1 MLERDIVKKIIKY
14 ITEPRMG
21 KTWKGYAWKNHG
33 NLYSVKG
40 LPDVMAVIRKDD
52 KSFFICLEVKRPGN
66 KPTEIQEHFI
76 RKFNDLGIVA
86 EVVTSLKEVIEIID
100 NLKYEKEL
108 YYLGSYSFADAYRL

>member
-1 MLERDIVKKIIKY
+1 MLERDIVKRIINHINKSKKIV
-14 ITEPRMG
+14 G
-21 KTWKGYAWKNHG
+21 FAWKNHG
-33 NLYSVKG
+33 NSYSVKG

-100 NLKYEKEL
+100 NLK
-108 YYLGSYSFADAYRL
+108 